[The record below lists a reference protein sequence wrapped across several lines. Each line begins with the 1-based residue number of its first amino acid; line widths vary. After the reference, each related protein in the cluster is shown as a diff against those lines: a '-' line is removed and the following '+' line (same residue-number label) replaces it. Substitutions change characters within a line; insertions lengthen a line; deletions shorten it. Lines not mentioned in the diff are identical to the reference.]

1 MANRTGQNYTMTH
14 PADAL
19 KADAPSLD
27 TAKFCDP
34 RVTADGQRRAAVDF
48 RAMETLWFNTG
59 TLCNLA
65 CDHCYIESSPTN
77 DRLVYLNAAE
87 VAGYL
92 DEVEALGWDV
102 GEIGFTGGEP
112 FMNPDIIAMVE
123 DALARGHRV
132 LVLTNAMKP
141 LHHHRHALLGLRG
154 RFGDR
159 LAIRVS
165 VDHYSET
172 LHELERG
179 PRSWAPMIEGL
190 LWLAENRFNLSI
202 AGRTCWQ
209 ESVSQLRA
217 GYRRMFAAQG
227 IALDADDPARLHLL
241 PEMDAGVDVPEITT
255 QCWDIVGVGPAD
267 MMCATSR
274 MVVKRKG
281 AEKPVVTPCTLLPYD
296 ADFEMGERLA
306 NATGTVA
313 LNHPHC
319 ARFCVL
325 GGGSCTAPASDD

>member
-1 MANRTGQNYTMTH
+1 MTQGS
-14 PADAL
+14 DAL
-19 KADAPSLD
+19 KTAAPSLD
-27 TAKFCDP
+27 RAKFRDP
-34 RVTADGQRRAAVDF
+34 GVTADGQRRASVDF
-48 RAMETLWFNTG
+48 RRLETLWFNTG

-87 VAGYL
+87 VAAYL
-92 DEVEALGWDV
+92 DEIDTLGWAV
-102 GEIGFTGGEP
+102 PEIGITGGEP
-112 FMNPDIIAMVE
+112 FMNPEIIAILD
-123 DALARGHRV
+123 DALGRGHRV

-141 LHHHRHALLGLRG
+141 MHHHREALLALHA
-154 RFGDR
+154 RFGER

-179 PRSWAPMIEGL
+179 PRSWAPMVEGL
-190 LWLAENRFNLSI
+190 LWLASAGFNLSV
-202 AGRTCWQ
+202 ASRTCWQ

-217 GYRRMFAAQG
+217 GFTRMFAAHEIQ
-227 IALDADDPARLHLL
+227 IDADDPARLHLL
-241 PEMDAGVDVPEITT
+241 PEMDAGVDVPEITRA
-255 QCWDIVGVGPAD
+255 CWDLVGVDPGS

-281 AEKPVVTPCTLLPYD
+281 AAAPVVTPCTLLPYG
-296 ADFEMGERLA
+296 AAFEMGGRLA
-306 NATGTVA
+306 DATGSVA

-325 GGGSCTAPASDD
+325 GGGSCTAPSGGRGAGG

>member
-1 MANRTGQNYTMTH
+1 MTH

-19 KADAPSLD
+19 KAEAPALD
-27 TAKFCDP
+27 TAKFRDP
-34 RVTADGQRRAAVDF
+34 ALTADGQPRASVDF
-48 RAMETLWFNTG
+48 RRMETLWFNTG

-65 CDHCYIESSPTN
+65 CGHCYIESAPTN
-77 DRLVYLNAAE
+77 DRLVWLTAAE

-92 DEVEALGWDV
+92 DEIDRLGWPV
-102 GEIGFTGGEP
+102 REIGFTGGEP
-112 FMNPDIIAMVE
+112 FMAPDIIAMLA
-123 DALARGHRV
+123 DALGRGHNV

-141 LHHHRHALLGLRG
+141 MLRHRQALRDLNRRHGG
-154 RFGDR
+154 A

-179 PRSWAPMIEGL
+179 DQSWAPMVEGL
-190 LWLAENRFNLSI
+190 SWLAEAGFNLSV

-209 ESVSQLRA
+209 ESEAQLRA
-217 GYRRMFAAQG
+217 GYRRMFAAHG

-241 PEMDAGVDVPEITT
+241 PEMDAGQDVAEITT
-255 QCWDIVGVGPAD
+255 ACWGIVGVDPAD

-281 AEKPVVTPCTLLPYD
+281 ADRPVVTPCTLLPYD
-296 ADFEMGERLA
+296 EAFEMGETLA
-306 NATGTVA
+306 GATAGVA

-325 GGGSCTAPASDD
+325 GGGSCTAPKAD

>member
-1 MANRTGQNYTMTH
+1 MTH

-19 KADAPSLD
+19 KAEAPALD
-27 TAKFCDP
+27 TAKFRDP
-34 RVTADGQRRAAVDF
+34 ARTADGQPRASVAFRRL
-48 RAMETLWFNTG
+48 ETLWFNTG

-77 DRLVYLNAAE
+77 DRLVWLTAAD

-92 DEVEALGWDV
+92 NEIDALGWPV
-102 GEIGFTGGEP
+102 EEIGFTGGEP
-112 FMNPDIIAMVE
+112 FMTPEIIPMLE
-123 DALARGHRV
+123 DALGRGHNV

-141 LHHHRHALLGLRG
+141 MLRHREALVDLR
-154 RFGDR
+154 RRYGDA

-179 PRSWAPMIEGL
+179 PGSWAPMVEGL
-190 LWLAENRFNLSI
+190 SWLAAGGFNLSV

-209 ESVSQLRA
+209 ESEAQLRA
-217 GYRRMFAAQG
+217 GYRRMFAADG
-227 IALDADDPARLHLL
+227 IGLNADDPARLHLL
-241 PEMDAGVDVPEITT
+241 PEMDAGQDVAEITT
-255 QCWDIVGVGPAD
+255 ACWGIVGVDPAD

-281 AEKPVVTPCTLLPYD
+281 ADRPVVTPCTLLPYD
-296 ADFEMGERLA
+296 EDFEMGETLA
-306 NATGTVA
+306 GATDAVA

-325 GGGSCTAPASDD
+325 GGGSCTAPKGG